1 MKNTL
6 IPFVSVMSVIMLA
19 CAFLC
24 DVRPG
29 WSLPDWQVRA
39 ICVAGILALWSWTTW
54 VELQDLRK
62 FRQDATSAKAAARRA
77 LRVRCRVALLANPKR
92 A

>member
-6 IPFVSVMSVIMLA
+6 IPFVTIFCAAFLA
-19 CAFLC
+19 SIYLC
-24 DVRPG
+24 DVREG
-29 WSLPDWQVRA
+29 WSLPDWQIRA
-39 ICVAGILALWSWTTW
+39 LCAGAVCLFWACVTRA
-54 VELQDLRK
+54 ELLDLRK
-62 FRQDATSAKAAARRA
+62 FRQEEAGARAAARRA